1 MDKVNLT
8 KTSSEVKNF
17 EVAGKFTEWSFTR
30 IITEVEDIIEGNK
43 QVKHSAIQKR
53 IEGVLYD
60 ESLLGLF
67 ASGKGIN
74 KEFLDFP
81 LPV

>member
-17 EVAGKFTEWSFTR
+17 EVAGK

-53 IEGVLYD
+53 IEGVLDD